1 MHKFFL
7 TLLSVLLFYY
17 SNAQTEIDALRYSR
31 NDIVGT
37 ARFSA
42 MAGAYGALGA
52 DFTTLSYNPAGIGFY
67 QFSELTF
74 TPSIGNVVA
83 TSYFGGGRNED
94 EKFNSNFSNFGYVVS
109 SPLNGSEWKRLNF
122 AVGYNRT
129 ANYKTRTYISG
140 YNSTSSMVEN
150 FLSKA
155 SGDIISALNPEHAE
169 LAFWTDLID
178 LENNDTVNDWYKYD
192 NGQYISHVNGE
203 SNKKQEKEISSTG
216 FSGEY
221 VFSVGTSYEDRI
233 YLGATIGMPRI
244 DYYEKSTYTE
254 SELETINLADT
265 SVRLDYFD
273 YNEELSVTGKGFN
286 LKIGVIAR
294 LNDWIRLGGAY
305 HSPTYYNME
314 EDYSKSI
321 IAVWNDRVESEQ
333 FPKDLPAYF
342 DYELRTPWKAIGS
355 VAINIKKKGLI
366 TADIEIIDYASAKFN
381 SDNYKFSNENDVI
394 NSLYTKATNI
404 RLGGEM
410 KYKPFRIR
418 AGYALYGSPYKDNAE
433 LDRKSYTFG
442 LGVDKGHFIV
452 DFAYVFSEGNDEHFM
467 YSSDLVDAA
476 NIITTSH
483 NFLFTLGLRY

>member
-1 MHKFFL
+1 MHKFLL
-7 TLLSVLLFYY
+7 TLLSVSLFYY
-17 SNAQTEIDALRYSR
+17 SNAQTEIDALRFSR

-67 QFSELTF
+67 QFSELSF
-74 TPSIGNVVA
+74 TPSFGNMIA

-94 EKFNSNFSNFGYVVS
+94 EKYHSNFSNFGYVVS
-109 SPLNGSEWKRLNF
+109 SPKSGNEWKRLNLAF
-122 AVGYNRT
+122 GYNRT
-129 ANYKTRTYISG
+129 ANYKKRIFISGENTNTSMIDNFVANAQGNTIGNLNSFTELLAWNTYLFDPLDTIDNGNYISKL
-140 YNSTSSMVEN
+140 NSS
-150 FLSKA
+150 LS
-155 SGDIISALNPEHAE
+155 
-169 LAFWTDLID
+169 
-178 LENNDTVNDWYKYD
+178 
-192 NGQYISHVNGE
+192 
-203 SNKKQEKEISSTG
+203 KKQEKVINLSGSA
-216 FSGEY
+216 GEY

-233 YLGATIGMPRI
+233 YLGATIGMPSI

-254 SELETINLADT
+254 SEFSDT
-265 SVRLDYFD
+265 AAHLQRFD
-273 YNEELSVTGKGFN
+273 YSEELTTTGRGFN
-286 LKIGVIAR
+286 LKLGVIAR
-294 LNDWIRLGGAY
+294 LNDWVRLGGAF
-305 HSPTYYNME
+305 HSSTYYDME
-314 EDYSKSI
+314 DEYSTAI
-321 IAVWNDRVESEQ
+321 TAVWNDTLGTMYDPSP
-333 FPKDLPAYF
+333 FGYF
-342 DYELRTPWKAIGS
+342 NYELKTPWKAIGS

-381 SDNYKFSNENDVI
+381 SDTYKFSNENAVI

-452 DFAYVFSEGNDEHFM
+452 DFAYVFSEGSDEHFM
-467 YSSDLVDAA
+467 YSADLVDAA
-476 NIITTSH
+476 NITTTSH

>member
-1 MHKFFL
+1 MHKFLL
-7 TLLSVLLFYY
+7 TLLSVSLFYY

-67 QFSELTF
+67 QFNELTF
-74 TPSIGNVVA
+74 TPSFGNMIA

-94 EKFNSNFSNFGYVVS
+94 EKYHSNFSNFGYVVS
-109 SPLNGSEWKRLNF
+109 SPKSGNEWKRLNLAF
-122 AVGYNRT
+122 GYNRT
-129 ANYKTRTYISG
+129 ANYKKRIFISGENTNTSMIDNFVANAQGNTIGNLNSFTELLAWNTYLFDPLDTIDNGNYISKL
-140 YNSTSSMVEN
+140 NSS
-150 FLSKA
+150 LS
-155 SGDIISALNPEHAE
+155 
-169 LAFWTDLID
+169 
-178 LENNDTVNDWYKYD
+178 
-192 NGQYISHVNGE
+192 
-203 SNKKQEKEISSTG
+203 KKQEKVINSSG
-216 FSGEY
+216 SAGEY

-233 YLGATIGMPRI
+233 YLGATIGMPSI

-254 SELETINLADT
+254 SEFADT
-265 SVRLDYFD
+265 TAHLQRFD
-273 YNEELSVTGKGFN
+273 YSEELTTTGRGFN
-286 LKIGVIAR
+286 LKLGVIAR
-294 LNDWIRLGGAY
+294 LNDWVRLGGAF
-305 HSPTYYNME
+305 HSSTYYDME
-314 EDYSKSI
+314 DEYSTAI
-321 IAVWNDRVESEQ
+321 TAVWNDTLGTMYDPSP
-333 FPKDLPAYF
+333 FGYF
-342 DYELRTPWKAIGS
+342 NYELKTPWKAIGS

-381 SDNYKFSNENDVI
+381 SDNYKFSNENAVI

-442 LGVDKGHFIV
+442 LGVDKGHFMV

>member
-1 MHKFFL
+1 MHKFLL
-7 TLLSVLLFYY
+7 TLLSVSLFYY

-67 QFSELTF
+67 QFSELSF
-74 TPSIGNVVA
+74 TPSFGNMIA

-94 EKFNSNFSNFGYVVS
+94 EKYHSNFSNFGYVVS
-109 SPLNGSEWKRLNF
+109 SPKSGNEWKRLNLAF
-122 AVGYNRT
+122 GYNRT
-129 ANYKTRTYISG
+129 ANYKKRIFISGENTNTSMIDNFVANAQGNTIGNLNSFTELLAWNTYLFDPLDTIDNGNYISKL
-140 YNSTSSMVEN
+140 NSS
-150 FLSKA
+150 LS
-155 SGDIISALNPEHAE
+155 
-169 LAFWTDLID
+169 
-178 LENNDTVNDWYKYD
+178 
-192 NGQYISHVNGE
+192 
-203 SNKKQEKEISSTG
+203 KKQEKVINSSG
-216 FSGEY
+216 SAGEY

-233 YLGATIGMPRI
+233 YMGATIGMPSI
-244 DYYEKSTYTE
+244 DYYEKTTYTE
-254 SELETINLADT
+254 SEFSDT
-265 SVRLDYFD
+265 AAHLQSFD
-273 YNEELSVTGKGFN
+273 YSEELTTTGRGFN
-286 LKIGVIAR
+286 LKLGMIAR
-294 LNDWIRLGGAY
+294 LNDWVRLGGAF
-305 HSPTYYNME
+305 HSSTYYDME
-314 EDYSKSI
+314 DEYSTAI
-321 IAVWNDRVESEQ
+321 TAVWNDTLGTMYDPSP
-333 FPKDLPAYF
+333 FGYF
-342 DYELRTPWKAIGS
+342 NYELKTPWKAIGS

-366 TADIEIIDYASAKFN
+366 TVDIEIIDYASAKFN
-381 SDNYKFSNENDVI
+381 SDNYKFSNENAVI

-418 AGYALYGSPYKDNAE
+418 AGYALYGSPYKDNTE

-452 DFAYVFSEGNDEHFM
+452 DFAYVFSEGSDEHFM

>member
-7 TLLSVLLFYY
+7 TLLSVSLFYY
-17 SNAQTEIDALRYSR
+17 SNAQTEIDALRYSKS
-31 NDIVGT
+31 DIVGT

-52 DFTTLSYNPAGIGFY
+52 DFTSLSYNPAGIGFY

-109 SPLNGSEWKRLNF
+109 SPKSGNEWKRLNLAF
-122 AVGYNRT
+122 GYNRT
-129 ANYKTRTYISG
+129 ANYKKRIFINGENSNTSMIDNFVANAQGNTIGNLNSFTELLAWNTYLFDPLDTIDNGNYISKL
-140 YNSTSSMVEN
+140 NSS
-150 FLSKA
+150 LS
-155 SGDIISALNPEHAE
+155 
-169 LAFWTDLID
+169 
-178 LENNDTVNDWYKYD
+178 
-192 NGQYISHVNGE
+192 
-203 SNKKQEKEISSTG
+203 KKQEKVINSSG
-216 FSGEY
+216 SAGEY

-233 YLGATIGMPRI
+233 YLGATIGMPSI

-254 SELETINLADT
+254 SEFADT
-265 SVRLDYFD
+265 AAHLQSFD
-273 YNEELSVTGKGFN
+273 YSEELTTTGKGFN
-286 LKIGVIAR
+286 LKVGVIAR
-294 LNDWIRLGGAY
+294 LNDWVRLGGAF
-305 HSPTYYNME
+305 HSSTYYDME
-314 EDYSKSI
+314 DEYSTAI
-321 IAVWNDRVESEQ
+321 TAVWNDTLGTMFDPSP
-333 FPKDLPAYF
+333 FGYF
-342 DYELRTPWKAIGS
+342 NYELKTPWKAIGS
-355 VAINIKKKGLI
+355 IAINIKKKGLI

-381 SDNYKFSNENDVI
+381 SDTYKFSDENAVI

-418 AGYALYGSPYKDNAE
+418 AGYALYGSPYKDNTE

-442 LGVDKGHFIV
+442 LGVDKGHFMV
-452 DFAYVFSEGNDEHFM
+452 DFAYVFSEGSDEHFM
-467 YSSDLVDAA
+467 YSADLVDAA
-476 NIITTSH
+476 NITTTSY

>member
-1 MHKFFL
+1 MHKFLL
-7 TLLSVLLFYY
+7 TLLSVSLFYY

-74 TPSIGNVVA
+74 TPSFGNMIA

-94 EKFNSNFSNFGYVVS
+94 EKYHANLSNFGYVVS
-109 SPLNGSEWKRLNF
+109 SPKSGNEWKRLNLAF
-122 AVGYNRT
+122 GYNRT
-129 ANYKTRTYISG
+129 ANYKKRIFISGENSNTSMIDNFVANAQGNKIGNLNSFTELLAWNTYLFDPLDTIDKGNYISNL
-140 YNSTSSMVEN
+140 NSS
-150 FLSKA
+150 L
-155 SGDIISALNPEHAE
+155 
-169 LAFWTDLID
+169 
-178 LENNDTVNDWYKYD
+178 
-192 NGQYISHVNGE
+192 
-203 SNKKQEKEISSTG
+203 NKKQEKVINSSG
-216 FSGEY
+216 SSGEY

-233 YLGATIGMPRI
+233 YLGATIGMPSI

-254 SELETINLADT
+254 SGFADT
-265 SVRLDYFD
+265 AGPLQSFD
-273 YNEELSVTGKGFN
+273 YDEELTTTGRGFN
-286 LKIGVIAR
+286 LKVGVIAR
-294 LNDWIRLGGAY
+294 LNDWVRLGGAF
-305 HSPTYYNME
+305 HSSTYYDME
-314 EDYSKSI
+314 DEYSTAI
-321 IAVWNDRVESEQ
+321 TAVWNDTLGTMYDSSP
-333 FPKDLPAYF
+333 FGYF
-342 DYELRTPWKAIGS
+342 NYELKTPWKAIGS

-381 SDNYKFSNENDVI
+381 SDTYKFADENDVI
-394 NSLYTKATNI
+394 NALYTKATNI

-433 LDRKSYTFG
+433 LERKSYTFG
-442 LGVDKGHFIV
+442 LGVDRERFMV
-452 DFAYVFSEGNDEHFM
+452 DFAYVFSEGSDEHFM
-467 YSSDLVDAA
+467 YSADLVDAA

>member
-1 MHKFFL
+1 MHKFLL
-7 TLLSVLLFYY
+7 TLLSVSLFYY
-17 SNAQTEIDALRYSR
+17 SNAQTEIDALRFSR

-67 QFSELTF
+67 QFSELSF
-74 TPSIGNVVA
+74 TPSFGNMIA
-83 TSYFGGGRNED
+83 TSNFGGGRNED
-94 EKFNSNFSNFGYVVS
+94 EKYHSNFSNFGYVVS
-109 SPLNGSEWKRLNF
+109 SPKSGNEWKRLNLAF
-122 AVGYNRT
+122 GYNRT
-129 ANYKTRTYISG
+129 ANYKKRIFISGENTNTSMIDNFVANAQGNTIGNLNSFTELLAWNTYLFDPLDTIDNGNYISKL
-140 YNSTSSMVEN
+140 NSS
-150 FLSKA
+150 LS
-155 SGDIISALNPEHAE
+155 
-169 LAFWTDLID
+169 
-178 LENNDTVNDWYKYD
+178 
-192 NGQYISHVNGE
+192 
-203 SNKKQEKEISSTG
+203 KKQEKVINSSG
-216 FSGEY
+216 SAGEY

-233 YLGATIGMPRI
+233 YLGATIGMPSI

-254 SELETINLADT
+254 SEFSDT
-265 SVRLDYFD
+265 AAHLQRFD
-273 YNEELSVTGKGFN
+273 YSEELTTTGRGFN
-286 LKIGVIAR
+286 LKLGVIAR
-294 LNDWIRLGGAY
+294 LNDWVRLGGAF
-305 HSPTYYNME
+305 HSSTYYDME
-314 EDYSKSI
+314 DEYSTAI
-321 IAVWNDRVESEQ
+321 TAVWNDTLGTMYDPSP
-333 FPKDLPAYF
+333 FGYF
-342 DYELRTPWKAIGS
+342 NYELKTPWKAIGS

-381 SDNYKFSNENDVI
+381 SDTYKFSDENAVI

-418 AGYALYGSPYKDNAE
+418 AGYALYGSPYKDNTE

-452 DFAYVFSEGNDEHFM
+452 DFSYVFSEGNDEHFM

>member
-1 MHKFFL
+1 MHKLLL
-7 TLLSVLLFYY
+7 TILSVSLFYY
-17 SNAQTEIDALRYSR
+17 SNAQNEIDALRYSR

-67 QFSELTF
+67 QFSELSF
-74 TPSIGNVVA
+74 TPSFGNMIA

-94 EKFNSNFSNFGYVVS
+94 EKYHSNFSNFGYVVS
-109 SPLNGSEWKRLNF
+109 SPKSGNEWKRLNLAF
-122 AVGYNRT
+122 GYNRT
-129 ANYKTRTYISG
+129 ANYKKRIFISGENTNTSMIDNFVANAQGNTIGNLNSFTELLAWNTYLFDPLDTIDNGNYIS
-140 YNSTSSMVEN
+140 NLSSS
-150 FLSKA
+150 LS
-155 SGDIISALNPEHAE
+155 
-169 LAFWTDLID
+169 
-178 LENNDTVNDWYKYD
+178 
-192 NGQYISHVNGE
+192 
-203 SNKKQEKEISSTG
+203 KKQEKVINSSG
-216 FSGEY
+216 SAGEY

-233 YLGATIGMPRI
+233 YLGATIGMPSI
-244 DYYEKSTYTE
+244 NYYEKSTYTE
-254 SELETINLADT
+254 SEFADT
-265 SVRLDYFD
+265 SAHLQSFD
-273 YNEELSVTGKGFN
+273 YSEELTTTGRGFN
-286 LKIGVIAR
+286 LKVGVIAR
-294 LNDWIRLGGAY
+294 LNDWVRLGGAF
-305 HSPTYYNME
+305 HSSTYYDME
-314 EDYSKSI
+314 DEYSTAI
-321 IAVWNDRVESEQ
+321 TAVWNDTLGTMYDSSP
-333 FPKDLPAYF
+333 FGYF
-342 DYELRTPWKAIGS
+342 NYELKTPWKAIGS

-381 SDNYKFSNENDVI
+381 SDTYKFSDENAVI

-418 AGYALYGSPYKDNAE
+418 AGYALYGSPYKDNTE

-452 DFAYVFSEGNDEHFM
+452 DFSYVFSEANDEHFM

>member
-1 MHKFFL
+1 MHKFLL
-7 TLLSVLLFYY
+7 TLLSVSLFYY
-17 SNAQTEIDALRYSR
+17 SNAQTEIDALRFSR

-67 QFSELTF
+67 QFSELSF
-74 TPSIGNVVA
+74 TPSFGNMIA

-94 EKFNSNFSNFGYVVS
+94 EKYHSNFSNFGYVVS
-109 SPLNGSEWKRLNF
+109 SPKSGNEWKRLNLAF
-122 AVGYNRT
+122 GYNRT
-129 ANYKTRTYISG
+129 ANYKKRIFISGENTNTSMIDNFVANAQGNTIGNLNSFTELLAWNTYLFDPLDTIDNGNYISKL
-140 YNSTSSMVEN
+140 NSS
-150 FLSKA
+150 LS
-155 SGDIISALNPEHAE
+155 
-169 LAFWTDLID
+169 
-178 LENNDTVNDWYKYD
+178 
-192 NGQYISHVNGE
+192 
-203 SNKKQEKEISSTG
+203 KKQEKVINSSG
-216 FSGEY
+216 SAGEY

-233 YLGATIGMPRI
+233 YLGATIGMPSI

-254 SELETINLADT
+254 SEFADT
-265 SVRLDYFD
+265 AAHLQSFD
-273 YNEELSVTGKGFN
+273 YSEELTTTGRGFN
-286 LKIGVIAR
+286 LKVGVIAR
-294 LNDWIRLGGAY
+294 LNDWVRLGGAF
-305 HSPTYYNME
+305 HSSTYYDME
-314 EDYSKSI
+314 DEYSTAI
-321 IAVWNDRVESEQ
+321 TAVWNDTLGTMYDPSP
-333 FPKDLPAYF
+333 FGYF
-342 DYELRTPWKAIGS
+342 NYELKTPWKAIGS

-381 SDNYKFSNENDVI
+381 SDTYKFADENDVI
-394 NSLYTKATNI
+394 KSLYTKATNI

-418 AGYALYGSPYKDNAE
+418 AGYALYGSPYKDNTE